1 MKDEEDTQEYDE
13 EYEEEMSTPL
23 YLVSSI
29 FFLIGCLFYT
39 MSAILWC
46 VRDALLYGTNTV
58 NRSFLSYPFYLFC
71 SYLCYL
77 HIFRLCCFFIFAS
90 FSFFFVPPFFL
101 RRLPGIFVRSL
112 ETILGYFWQ
121 VIIFFLEQ
129 VQISEA
135 NSRAKF
141 YYHLCRGKLDISY
154 VYGVVLKLTIEIF
167 YLRCVNTNIRC
178 H

>member
-58 NRSFLSYPFYLFC
+58 NRSFLSYPFNLFC
-71 SYLCYL
+71 SYLSM
-77 HIFRLCCFFIFAS
+77 ISMS
-90 FSFFFVPPFFL
+90 FSFLLLLCFL
-101 RRLPGIFVRSL
+101 LLFLSFCAPLFPSSSS
-112 ETILGYFWQ
+112 GYFCS
-121 VIIFFLEQ
+121 IAGNDFGLFLASYYFFP
-129 VQISEA
+129 
-135 NSRAKF
+135 
-141 YYHLCRGKLDISY
+141 GTGTDIRSQQPSKILLSP
-154 VYGVVLKLTIEIF
+154 V
-167 YLRCVNTNIRC
+167 
-178 H
+178 